1 MNRWTTS
8 LATLIAICATG
19 IAAPATAQGWGN
31 SFSAGEARNA
41 SQNGQ
46 IRPLREVIRSL
57 KREFGGSYLNAELFS
72 KEGGGAE
79 YHIDWVTEDGRKL
92 RLIVDAESGR
102 VTRST
107 GG

>member
-1 MNRWTTS
+1 MNRRMTS
-8 LATLIAICATG
+8 LAILIAICAMG
-19 IAAPATAQGWGN
+19 VSVPASAQGWGN
-31 SFSAGEARNA
+31 SFSAGEARDA
-41 SQNGQ
+41 SENGR
-46 IRPLREVIRSL
+46 IKPLREVIQSL

-79 YHIDWVTEDGRKL
+79 YHIDWVTDDGRKL

>member
-1 MNRWTTS
+1 MNGWKIS
-8 LATLIAICATG
+8 LAALFALVAMGLIASAS
-19 IAAPATAQGWGN
+19 AQGWGN
-31 SFSAGEARNA
+31 SFSAGQARDA

-46 IRPLREVIRSL
+46 IKPLRDVIRSL
-57 KREFGGSYLNAELFS
+57 KRELGGSYLNAELFS

-79 YHIDWVTEDGRKL
+79 YHIDWVTDDGRKL
-92 RLIVDAESGR
+92 TLIVDAESGR

>member
-1 MNRWTTS
+1 MTS
-8 LATLIAICATG
+8 LVILIAICASG
-19 IAAPATAQGWGN
+19 IFAPASAQGWGN
-31 SFSAGEARNA
+31 SFSAGQARDA

-46 IRPLREVIRSL
+46 IKPLREVIQNL

-72 KEGGGAE
+72 KQGGGAE
-79 YHIDWVTEDGRKL
+79 YHIDWVTDDGRKL

-102 VTRST
+102 VTRQT